1 MKWKERERLIENDFF
16 FFYNQKAE
24 VKHEETILCITEIGV
39 TMWKAARLSITALK
53 C

>member
-1 MKWKERERLIENDFF
+1 MKRKRKTDWKWLF